1 MSLFP
6 AYSVDKNEGG
16 DSTAS
21 FDFVSSLN
29 RQSAE
34 NEKDQE
40 QRVELESI
48 QQYPVENSIAESQLQ
63 SSYGLLVTE
72 YDEQKGKDADQ
83 RKEDSSSDDTSSSS
97 LPSPDKTLSTHNTN
111 SPSTGNKA
119 ERDYSKS
126 RSSSPSKKKKSKLK
140 RKKKRS
146 RSRNRSQSQKRSKLR
161 KNRSRSRS
169 SSRLKNKRSTSRLRR
184 KKSRSRS
191 TSRLRRK
198 GSRSTSRS
206 RRKKSRS
213 RSTSR
218 SRRKRSKS
226 KRKKFRSRSTSA
238 SRRKRSRSGS
248 TSRSRSTSKSRRK
261 YSRSRSTSRSGRKRS
276 GSKSRSRRNKSRS
289 KSTSRS
295 GRNNPRSK
303 TKKTSQRSRSRSKSR
318 GSKNSKLSQEHTRG
332 KVEEYVSKS
341 KSVFLED
348 LQGLVKPEQAFYISN
363 DGDLN
368 NKIFLTTHYSELTSY
383 KIKAKGDLG
392 NENSGRRSGTKS
404 KKRTLRYFKRSA
416 LKVLYSGATK
426 IRTLPKSPEDA
437 ETNDSSEYIPLDLT
451 YAEEAKAK
459 LPSQPSEVNPL
470 GIYDTAT
477 ECYLQGLESSKQEEP
492 CQNIQ
497 DIEQEY
503 WHNKSRE
510 YNERLGREP
519 TNIPL
524 WLEFVRFQDEV
535 YFILFQDEDSDG
547 QGTKKRPKKNQRAL
561 AERKIS
567 ILDSAIKKNP
577 RALEVNFERLEI
589 GQDIWD
595 DKKLKQEWDK
605 LIFNFPN
612 NISVW
617 YNYLVFTQTHM
628 TSFNLTWAV
637 RMSSR
642 CTERLRQMRNGK
654 FLTHIPPANLGRYL
668 VDVAVQLAR
677 VWQQGGHMERGVA
690 LFQALVELNIFL
702 PNHVRSPDTTL
713 EAKLALFEPFWDSRA
728 PRFGEKSA
736 VGWAKVMQRKEAIQ
750 YPEVI
755 LEGTR
760 DEEDDILAQSGETSV
775 LWLALET
782 SRERRH
788 WLPWEQD
795 PEDCEDPERMV
806 PLDELSSHLFELG
819 SEEECYYLILQFLK
833 FFDVPGV
840 EDVCLRISRSME
852 EVSIFEPLAL
862 ETFSNTLF
870 FGNQLHNKTESK
882 MQEILNFDT
891 VGPSL
896 HKPWCEEYFQFICQ
910 VLQQA
915 AKIFSQ
921 PYRQNLTLL
930 YIRLLGVQYHARKME
945 VIDDNNLKML
955 RKEIKKNIKSILK
968 LEEYRMCLPIYQEYG
983 KVEEVMGFMDDAAN
997 VYITALSVGTATGN
1011 AFDVASKDFLALNNL
1026 FDSYIQIQIQ
1036 REIDSRNGEHIN
1048 NLLYSL
1054 CSLITSG
1061 KFTISNGS
1069 PTPGGFLLKA
1079 RKKLIE
1085 LQEFYNTSLTTE
1097 CNTSEK
1103 DDNIGLLNVRIV
1115 SFMALIQL
1123 FTVGFKPAC
1132 LVYETSIAKAKNG
1145 NMNKQPCKLKDIAL
1159 PSEKVSTIQGNHEQ
1173 NHENNDEVRCGILEQ
1188 LYEGYIWLVD
1198 TSKQLEHLVSGHM
1211 SPLAYREIVMAAT
1224 TIAPLNYKFLLHLA
1238 QNQSWRNF
1246 VGGKN
1251 TTENGSKSIVVLIS
1265 HILPHLQRTLKVL
1278 TSTEEGS
1285 LSCGHR
1291 LESVLDKAVSTSPG
1305 KHCPLLWRLYMAL
1318 VAVTRPTRLKG
1329 LAYRALAHCPGVK
1342 SVYLDCVRRVPKL
1355 LKDGVSLMTEK
1366 GLRTRLP
1373 LEELQ
1378 VLMETELELECD
1390 TEGDHSDITDDI
1402 IKEEESMEDDDDLL

>member
-1 MSLFP
+1 MIKSPTDKLNQLSPGSIQLLHHNHKHCNQRSHNMKFLLPLLFLSLASLTNTSPLPQPQQVSPDTRDPRLFQPIVLIPDLTASTTTTAAP
-6 AYSVDKNEGG
+6 APGQPQETCFLFDLICD

-21 FDFVSSLN
+21 FDFLSSLN

-34 NEKDQE
+34 NEKEQE
-40 QRVELESI
+40 QRVEQESI

-97 LPSPDKTLSTHNTN
+97 LPSPDKTLSTHHTS
-111 SPSTGNKA
+111 SPSTGNNADHRKGRSKYGSLGKA
-119 ERDYSKS
+119 EKRDYSKS

-146 RSRNRSQSQKRSKLR
+146 R
-161 KNRSRSRS
+161 
-169 SSRLKNKRSTSRLRR
+169 
-184 KKSRSRS
+184 
-191 TSRLRRK
+191 
-198 GSRSTSRS
+198 
-206 RRKKSRS
+206 
-213 RSTSR
+213 
-218 SRRKRSKS
+218 
-226 KRKKFRSRSTSA
+226 
-238 SRRKRSRSGS
+238 
-248 TSRSRSTSKSRRK
+248 
-261 YSRSRSTSRSGRKRS
+261 
-276 GSKSRSRRNKSRS
+276 
-289 KSTSRS
+289 
-295 GRNNPRSK
+295 
-303 TKKTSQRSRSRSKSR
+303 
-318 GSKNSKLSQEHTRG
+318 
-332 KVEEYVSKS
+332 VEEYVSKS

-348 LQGLVKPEQAFYISN
+348 LQGLVKPEQAFYISD
-363 DGDLN
+363 DGDPN

-404 KKRTLRYFKRSA
+404 RKRTLRYFKRSA

-426 IRTLPKSPEDA
+426 IRTLPRSPEDA

-470 GIYDTAT
+470 GIYDNAT
-477 ECYLQGLESSKQEEP
+477 EYYLQGLESSKQEEP
-492 CQNIQ
+492 CQNIH

-524 WLEFVRFQDEV
+524 WLEFVRFQDDV
-535 YFILFQDEDSDG
+535 YFILFQDDDSDG

-577 RALEVNFERLEI
+577 RSLEVNFERLEI

-628 TSFNLTWAV
+628 TSFNLTWVV

-654 FLTHIPPANLGRYL
+654 FLTHVPPANLGRYL

-677 VWQQGGHMERGVA
+677 VWRQGGHMERGVA

-736 VGWAKVMQRKEAIQ
+736 VGWAEVMQRKETIQ

-760 DEEDDILAQSGETSV
+760 DEEDDILAQNGETSV
-775 LWLALET
+775 IWLALET

-852 EVSIFEPLAL
+852 VSIFEPLAL

-882 MQEILNFDT
+882 KQEILNFDQ

-921 PYRQNLTLL
+921 PYCQNLTLL

-1011 AFDVASKDFLALNNL
+1011 AFDVASKDFSAVNNL
-1026 FDSYIQIQIQ
+1026 YDSYIQIQIQ

-1061 KFTISNGS
+1061 KFAISNGS
-1069 PTPGGFLLKA
+1069 PTPGGLLLKA

-1085 LQEFYNTSLTTE
+1085 LQECCNTSLTTE

-1103 DDNIGLLNVRIV
+1103 DDNTELLTVRIV

-1159 PSEKVSTIQGNHEQ
+1159 PSEKASTIQGNHEQ
-1173 NHENNDEVRCGILEQ
+1173 NHENNDKVRCGILEQ
-1188 LYEGYIWLVD
+1188 LYEGYIWLVE

-1211 SPLAYREIVMAAT
+1211 SPLAYRELVMAAT
-1224 TIAPLNYKFLLHLA
+1224 TIAPLNYKFLLHSA

-1246 VGGKN
+1246 VGGKK
-1251 TTENGSKSIVVLIS
+1251 TTENGSKSILVLIS

-1378 VLMETELELECD
+1378 VLTETELELECD
-1390 TEGDHSDITDDI
+1390 TESDHSDIAEDI
-1402 IKEEESMEDDDDLL
+1402 TKEEESMEDDDHL